1 MWQQWLTKN
10 IKKYAIS
17 WKTHALDTKWYMN
30 ALLDMLQFI
39 KFLDYGSW

>member
-1 MWQQWLTKN
+1 
-10 IKKYAIS
+10 
-17 WKTHALDTKWYMN
+17 MN